1 MKDARIG
8 DKPIPGAERPAHPD
22 RRDVAEGRDLTVF
35 PEHLPTAGR
44 IALHAH
50 RFEIDASIP
59 VLVAAVDQ
67 DEDSL
72 QQPVGQ
78 GEDRTFSSLDH

>member
-1 MKDARIG
+1 MKDARTG
-8 DKPIPGAERPAHPD
+8 NKPIPGAEKPEHPD
-22 RRDVAEGRDLTVF
+22 CRNVAEGRDLTVF

-44 IALHAH
+44 IVLHAH
-50 RFEIDASIP
+50 RFVVDASIP

-78 GEDRTFSSLDH
+78 GEDRTFSSLAR